1 MSQNMSHFHPYLRE
15 CKSQAPRTREYNG
28 VISTQHANVLLSNR
42 GYPHNG
48 SIKPLSQQPL
58 APMQTVPPGLGGLQP
73 SPMPHHPFQQFNQ
86 PPRPQSMGWRPR
98 LQEQSSSESAP
109 QFPQCG
115 RSLPNQPPQGPSH
128 WAAYQRLANQ
138 GPLGPSWEEQFLP
151 RPTVSAV
158 SNQQLS
164 VQFLRPS
171 TPPPCDLRFD
181 YQESHSTDASYNG
194 YSDDSL
200 DTQQRAIP
208 PTIFENTQGPF
219 NHCLFRDFDE
229 DRWWTENGSK
239 SEEEGT
245 HEPIEK
251 DPKAASNYDPPSCDV
266 LPSFH
271 SNIKGVIRFRRSILI
286 PPSGKIYEP
295 KTLNNRLAGCKTII
309 IYGLPIKISEVV
321 LFEIFGP
328 MNRLKMIYARKKPR
342 ARIRFNKCDDAEK
355 AFKFV
360 GYKIHIDGNAGTEY
374 TGYLRMEYSWK
385 NRRKVQPLVLP
396 SNGQYE
402 VPLSHLYELKRTL
415 RGQFPAVA
423 SELLK
428 LMDQGYVSQKNI
440 VLIYDLLTL
449 SISQIQKLNRSRK
462 KAEDKLRAA
471 SDKSTEEIEQLED
484 NFQKTSD
491 QINMIEKIVKS
502 ASQPN
507 VWNLLSKKQQEHIE
521 QLKKKGEETLA
532 MGNAESKMDDMEVLE
547 ASNSNDI
554 RSDIEETG
562 TFDLGKERAFYSN
575 CEVNETS
582 DTNDTTLQS
591 QEVMEEKIS
600 DQNEKASNQDWDKVT
615 SPEIHVTSES
625 GVDLPQPDSEPHS
638 ETSPVTFSVA
648 TNITEKAELLGHK
661 TYIEGNTEEE
671 YTNRINTEYA
681 WKKVS
686 SGRVRKFQKEL
697 RQLCQTGASEML
709 GLDDRGFVTHT
720 SVQRMFANVS
730 RSFAQIRR
738 LKSSLT
744 KAEAKL
750 RATSGLSTKQMKDYN
765 DEIKSITDQIN
776 MNQKIIESTFQPK
789 VWDLFSKNQQKTI
802 VRLKKEAQQFQEATS
817 KLPSIQNSEQN
828 RVPEI
833 HNSGPDVEPSQLNGK
848 PDLQT
853 TPLKASL
860 DTNVTQE
867 EAKLLGVMT
876 AFLSVQPTGANI
888 HSIVSYVRQVIQLDI
903 TVSLVEKVL
912 KDHSNTNMGF

>member
-1 MSQNMSHFHPYLRE
+1 
-15 CKSQAPRTREYNG
+15 
-28 VISTQHANVLLSNR
+28 
-42 GYPHNG
+42 
-48 SIKPLSQQPL
+48 
-58 APMQTVPPGLGGLQP
+58 
-73 SPMPHHPFQQFNQ
+73 
-86 PPRPQSMGWRPR
+86 
-98 LQEQSSSESAP
+98 
-109 QFPQCG
+109 
-115 RSLPNQPPQGPSH
+115 
-128 WAAYQRLANQ
+128 
-138 GPLGPSWEEQFLP
+138 
-151 RPTVSAV
+151 
-158 SNQQLS
+158 
-164 VQFLRPS
+164 
-171 TPPPCDLRFD
+171 
-181 YQESHSTDASYNG
+181 
-194 YSDDSL
+194 
-200 DTQQRAIP
+200 
-208 PTIFENTQGPF
+208 
-219 NHCLFRDFDE
+219 
-229 DRWWTENGSK
+229 
-239 SEEEGT
+239 
-245 HEPIEK
+245 
-251 DPKAASNYDPPSCDV
+251 
-266 LPSFH
+266 
-271 SNIKGVIRFRRSILI
+271 
-286 PPSGKIYEP
+286 
-295 KTLNNRLAGCKTII
+295 
-309 IYGLPIKISEVV
+309 
-321 LFEIFGP
+321 
-328 MNRLKMIYARKKPR
+328 
-342 ARIRFNKCDDAEK
+342 
-355 AFKFV
+355 
-360 GYKIHIDGNAGTEY
+360 
-374 TGYLRMEYSWK
+374 
-385 NRRKVQPLVLP
+385 
-396 SNGQYE
+396 
-402 VPLSHLYELKRTL
+402 
-415 RGQFPAVA
+415 
-423 SELLK
+423 
-428 LMDQGYVSQKNI
+428 
-440 VLIYDLLTL
+440 
-449 SISQIQKLNRSRK
+449 
-462 KAEDKLRAA
+462 
-471 SDKSTEEIEQLED
+471 
-484 NFQKTSD
+484 
-491 QINMIEKIVKS
+491 MIEKIVKS

-648 TNITEKAELLGHK
+648 TNITEKAELLELCQTGASEMSGLDDRGFVTYTSVQRMFANVSRSFVKIRRLKKIKIK
-661 TYIEGNTEEE
+661 TGKMHFYPLISELCQTGASEM
-671 YTNRINTEYA
+671 
-681 WKKVS
+681 
-686 SGRVRKFQKEL
+686 SGLDERE
-697 RQLCQTGASEML
+697 LCQTGASEML

-867 EAKLLGVMT
+867 EAKLL
-876 AFLSVQPTGANI
+876 
-888 HSIVSYVRQVIQLDI
+888 
-903 TVSLVEKVL
+903 
-912 KDHSNTNMGF
+912 

>member
-1 MSQNMSHFHPYLRE
+1 M
-15 CKSQAPRTREYNG
+15 
-28 VISTQHANVLLSNR
+28 

-415 RGQFPAVA
+415 RARRKNKTKPWFDSSKLEDETVKHAL
-423 SELLK
+423 SLELTNRFDAL
-428 LMDQGYVSQKNI
+428 DCDS
-440 VLIYDLLTL
+440 L
-449 SISQIQKLNRSRK
+449 SH
-462 KAEDKLRAA
+462 EDKWRSIKTIMSVTAGKFLGNTKVNRQHLI
-471 SDKSTEEIEQLED
+471 SDK
-484 NFQKTSD
+484 
-491 QINMIEKIVKS
+491 
-502 ASQPN
+502 
-507 VWNLLSKKQQEHIE
+507 
-521 QLKKKGEETLA
+521 
-532 MGNAESKMDDMEVLE
+532 
-547 ASNSNDI
+547 
-554 RSDIEETG
+554 
-562 TFDLGKERAFYSN
+562 TF
-575 CEVNETS
+575 
-582 DTNDTTLQS
+582 
-591 QEVMEEKIS
+591 
-600 DQNEKASNQDWDKVT
+600 
-615 SPEIHVTSES
+615 
-625 GVDLPQPDSEPHS
+625 
-638 ETSPVTFSVA
+638 
-648 TNITEKAELLGHK
+648 
-661 TYIEGNTEEE
+661 
-671 YTNRINTEYA
+671 
-681 WKKVS
+681 
-686 SGRVRKFQKEL
+686 
-697 RQLCQTGASEML
+697 
-709 GLDDRGFVTHT
+709 
-720 SVQRMFANVS
+720 
-730 RSFAQIRR
+730 
-738 LKSSLT
+738 
-744 KAEAKL
+744 
-750 RATSGLSTKQMKDYN
+750 
-765 DEIKSITDQIN
+765 
-776 MNQKIIESTFQPK
+776 
-789 VWDLFSKNQQKTI
+789 
-802 VRLKKEAQQFQEATS
+802 
-817 KLPSIQNSEQN
+817 
-828 RVPEI
+828 
-833 HNSGPDVEPSQLNGK
+833 
-848 PDLQT
+848 
-853 TPLKASL
+853 
-860 DTNVTQE
+860 
-867 EAKLLGVMT
+867 
-876 AFLSVQPTGANI
+876 
-888 HSIVSYVRQVIQLDI
+888 
-903 TVSLVEKVL
+903 SLVEQRRNVIGSIKAMEDL
-912 KDHSNTNMGF
+912 RKQTGK